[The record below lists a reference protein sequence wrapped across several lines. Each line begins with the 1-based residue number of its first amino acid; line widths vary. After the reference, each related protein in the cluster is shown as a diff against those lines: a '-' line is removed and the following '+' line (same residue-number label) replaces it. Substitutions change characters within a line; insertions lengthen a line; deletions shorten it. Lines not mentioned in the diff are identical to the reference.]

1 MNEKEAKLSEQIS
14 TFLKLI
20 DATEQAYPYIE
31 EQLTTQDKLTQ
42 DYLHQLELENLKYK
56 DRAKVATQLSL
67 NRKKRRAYKDSLEEI
82 QPIIDY
88 ISNNKKVIND
98 LKRLLGEVRKQEK
111 KHTNRK
117 YFPKVMDFA
126 TYKQED

>member
-1 MNEKEAKLSEQIS
+1 MNAEEKKLSEQIS
-14 TFLKLI
+14 TFLRLI

-56 DRAKVATQLSL
+56 GRAKVATQLSL
-67 NRKKRRAYKDSLEEI
+67 TRQKRRAYKDSLEEI

-88 ISNNKKVIND
+88 INNNKKVIND

-117 YFPKVMDFA
+117 YFPRVLDFT

>member
-1 MNEKEAKLSEQIS
+1 MNKKETKLSEQIS
-14 TFLKLI
+14 AFLKLI

-88 ISNNKKVIND
+88 INNNKKVIHD
-98 LKRLLGEVRKQEK
+98 FQQLLGEVRKQEK

-117 YFPKVMDFA
+117 YFPRVLDFA